1 MDATGGPPPR
11 KPPRLGRFETLGA
24 WLRIWT
30 PPRDAVVPPV
40 PKRKVA
46 VLAAVVVVAV
56 GGAVLALAPGIE
68 SGKRE
73 RAERERAEQARLEAA
88 KRRRLREEGR
98 PRSARLPRPARPL
111 GSRAQLRARLRL
123 VRALEASITRDAR
136 ARARQGR
143 LEGPVLET
151 RCSIEPPS
159 QRVRE
164 RDLLVPGATYECL
177 AVTRHDPEGRFDVG
191 DSFRATIRYRDF
203 SYTWRRVCLPPGE
216 GAARLEC

>member
-1 MDATGGPPPR
+1 MDAAGGRPPR
-11 KPPRLGRFETLGA
+11 KQASLGRFETVGA

-30 PPRDAVVPPV
+30 PPRGAVVPPV
-40 PKRKVA
+40 PKAKLAFAAA
-46 VLAAVVVVAV
+46 VLAVAL

-73 RAERERAEQARLEAA
+73 RAQRERSEQARFEAA

-98 PRSARLPRPARPL
+98 PRSARLLRPARPL
-111 GSRAQLRARLRL
+111 GARGELRARGRL
-123 VRALEASITRDAR
+123 VGALEASITQDAR
-136 ARARQGR
+136 ARAEKGR
-143 LEGPVLET
+143 LDGPVLGT
-151 RCSIEPPS
+151 RCLIQPPS

-164 RDLLVPGATYECL
+164 RDPRVPAADYDCL
-177 AVTRHDPEGRFDVG
+177 AITRRDPQGRFDVG
-191 DSFRATIRYRDF
+191 DSFRATVRYREY